1 MELDNILD
9 ELDDVLSSAGSIPVL
24 NYKLVKASD
33 VDMILEKLRGAVPL
47 EIKRAHDLLEEQKDI
62 KEKAHAEADQIIE
75 QARAEA
81 DRIVDLAKAEAD
93 RLVRPGGGALARQKE
108 VVKAAEDKANSI
120 IATTQQYD
128 RDMRAAA
135 DAYADKLHSE
145 SMQYAMDVF
154 NYLEENLNKTLT
166 AVRDNGQALRS
177 SYESDNQIES
187 GDRK

>member
-62 KEKAHAEADQIIE
+62 KEKAHAEADLIIE

-81 DRIVDLAKAEAD
+81 DR
-93 RLVRPGGGALARQKE
+93 LVRQEE

>member
-62 KEKAHAEADQIIE
+62 KEKAHAEADQII
-75 QARAEA
+75 
-81 DRIVDLAKAEAD
+81 DLAKAEAD
-93 RLVRPGGGALARQKE
+93 RLVRQEE

>member
-47 EIKRAHDLLEEQKDI
+47 
-62 KEKAHAEADQIIE
+62 
-75 QARAEA
+75 
-81 DRIVDLAKAEAD
+81 
-93 RLVRPGGGALARQKE
+93 
-108 VVKAAEDKANSI
+108 
-120 IATTQQYD
+120 ATTQQYD

>member
-75 QARAEA
+75 QARA
-81 DRIVDLAKAEAD
+81 RS
-93 RLVRPGGGALARQKE
+93 RPDSRPCQ
-108 VVKAAEDKANSI
+108 S
-120 IATTQQYD
+120 
-128 RDMRAAA
+128 
-135 DAYADKLHSE
+135 
-145 SMQYAMDVF
+145 
-154 NYLEENLNKTLT
+154 
-166 AVRDNGQALRS
+166 RS
-177 SYESDNQIES
+177 RPACPSGRSCES
-187 GDRK
+187 GGR

>member
-9 ELDDVLSSAGSIPVL
+9 VLDDVLSSAGSIPVL

-47 EIKRAHDLLEEQKDI
+47 EIKRAHDLLEEQK
-62 KEKAHAEADQIIE
+62 AHAEADQIIE

-93 RLVRPGGGALARQKE
+93 RLVRQEE

>member
-62 KEKAHAEADQIIE
+62 KEKAHAEAD
-75 QARAEA
+75 
-81 DRIVDLAKAEAD
+81 RIVDLAKAEAD
-93 RLVRPGGGALARQKE
+93 RLVRQEE

>member
-62 KEKAHAEADQIIE
+62 KEKA
-75 QARAEA
+75 RAEA

-93 RLVRPGGGALARQKE
+93 RLVRQEE

>member
-81 DRIVDLAKAEAD
+81 DR
-93 RLVRPGGGALARQKE
+93 LVRQEE

-120 IATTQQYD
+120 IATAQQYD

>member
-81 DRIVDLAKAEAD
+81 DR
-93 RLVRPGGGALARQKE
+93 LVRQEE

-154 NYLEENLNKTLT
+154 NYLEENLNKSLT

>member
-81 DRIVDLAKAEAD
+81 DR
-93 RLVRPGGGALARQKE
+93 LVRQEE

>member
-81 DRIVDLAKAEAD
+81 DRIVDLAKAEC
-93 RLVRPGGGALARQKE
+93 RPACPSGR
-108 VVKAAEDKANSI
+108 
-120 IATTQQYD
+120 
-128 RDMRAAA
+128 
-135 DAYADKLHSE
+135 KL
-145 SMQYAMDVF
+145 
-154 NYLEENLNKTLT
+154 
-166 AVRDNGQALRS
+166 
-177 SYESDNQIES
+177 
-187 GDRK
+187 

>member
-33 VDMILEKLRGAVPL
+33 VDMILEKLRGALPL

-81 DRIVDLAKAEAD
+81 DR
-93 RLVRPGGGALARQKE
+93 LVRQEE

>member
-33 VDMILEKLRGAVPL
+33 VDMSLEKLRGAVPL

-93 RLVRPGGGALARQKE
+93 RLVRQEE

>member
-81 DRIVDLAKAEAD
+81 DR
-93 RLVRPGGGALARQKE
+93 LVRQEE

-120 IATTQQYD
+120 IATTLQYD

>member
-1 MELDNILD
+1 MELDNILN

-93 RLVRPGGGALARQKE
+93 RLVRQEE